1 MTRPLR
7 IVVGVDETLR
17 ALRAALSASGDAV
30 FPLPARGAEHEQRL
44 PRDVSQRTALV
55 VQTSGTSQK
64 PKRVALSSDAVLA
77 SAAASASALGGE
89 GQWLL
94 AVPSHYIAGVNVL
107 VRSITSGWEPVVSD
121 SASTGGFT
129 AAGFVAAAE
138 RLEAPLR
145 FTALVPAQLARLLA
159 DSAGVDALRSLSA
172 VLVGGQSMPG
182 SLASAASQLGIRV
195 VRSYGSSETS
205 GGCVY
210 DGRPIGQTVARI
222 RAGQIEIT
230 GPSLADGY
238 LGDPERTDEVF
249 IIDEGLR
256 WYRTGDA
263 GTLIDGVLAVSG
275 RLDDVIISGGIK
287 VSLSDIEAIVR
298 EIVGYGDAVVVGMA
312 SEKWGEVPVV
322 VVPAAAAA
330 TARAAENSDIGD
342 VDDDG
347 LTMLTAL
354 VTVRLGR
361 EAAPARIVQL
371 DELPLLPSG
380 KPDRRA
386 IAAAVN

>member
-1 MTRPLR
+1 
-7 IVVGVDETLR
+7 
-17 ALRAALSASGDAV
+17 
-30 FPLPARGAEHEQRL
+30 
-44 PRDVSQRTALV
+44 
-55 VQTSGTSQK
+55 
-64 PKRVALSSDAVLA
+64 
-77 SAAASASALGGE
+77 
-89 GQWLL
+89 
-94 AVPSHYIAGVNVL
+94 
-107 VRSITSGWEPVVSD
+107 
-121 SASTGGFT
+121 
-129 AAGFVAAAE
+129 
-138 RLEAPLR
+138 
-145 FTALVPAQLARLLA
+145 
-159 DSAGVDALRSLSA
+159 
-172 VLVGGQSMPG
+172 
-182 SLASAASQLGIRV
+182 
-195 VRSYGSSETS
+195 
-205 GGCVY
+205 VY

-238 LGDPERTDEVF
+238 LADPERTDEVF